1 MISLVGNCS
10 EENMAMA
17 CSSNDLPIEAD
28 DDSDM
33 PELIETEA
41 VLGLSLNEQKS
52 DAELA
57 SSDAFV
63 QVFFENLLDDFSRP
77 LHFLFFIISEI
88 ASSSI
93 IIF

>member
-52 DAELA
+52 DAGLA

-63 QVFFENLLDDFSRP
+63 QELKTKKFSSVEVADSFAA
-77 LHFLFFIISEI
+77 L
-88 ASSSI
+88 
-93 IIF
+93 